1 MVEKT
6 VVVWVQSKNEV
17 HRTRVRFMSSLK
29 FNLNG
34 SRRVRICAFKDLE
47 FYLLSQKPADSA
59 VTLQE
64 VNECLSEVATV
75 V

>member
-1 MVEKT
+1 M
-6 VVVWVQSKNEV
+6 KNPWWFGYIPKMRCTGPEYG
-17 HRTRVRFMSSLK
+17 FMSSLK
-29 FNLNG
+29 LNLNG